1 MNGVGKRTP
10 RWLPSYSLGL
20 SILMLVVAA
29 VTERLS
35 TPSEPC
41 QQELPL
47 GVPHLAGVS
56 IVAIALGWIGVISG
70 LASLASAGARV
81 AGRLR
86 DPGGETRWATGGQIL
101 FLALP
106 VAVLLANVFTV
117 DGFYSLAIGRVVE
130 CT

>member
-1 MNGVGKRTP
+1 
-10 RWLPSYSLGL
+10 
-20 SILMLVVAA
+20 MLVVAA

-56 IVAIALGWIGVISG
+56 IAAIALGWIGAISS
-70 LASLASAGARV
+70 LVSLASAGARV
-81 AGRLR
+81 VKRLC
-86 DPGGETRWATGGQIL
+86 DPGGETRWAAGGHVL
-101 FLALP
+101 FLVLP
-106 VAVLLANVFTV
+106 VAVLLANIFTV
-117 DGFYSLAIGRVVE
+117 DGFYSLAIGHLVE